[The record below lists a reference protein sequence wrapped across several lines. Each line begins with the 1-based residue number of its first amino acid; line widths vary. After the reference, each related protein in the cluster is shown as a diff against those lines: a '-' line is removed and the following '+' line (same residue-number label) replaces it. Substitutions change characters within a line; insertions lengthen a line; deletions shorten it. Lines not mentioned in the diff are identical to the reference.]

1 MLGLKSGS
9 PVIQNQKNVM
19 SENPIR
25 RQISEIILVS
35 LCGLNVSSQ
44 VSYFLG
50 ICLTFS
56 PNSTSWHIARRS
68 VGAWRAI

>member
-9 PVIQNQKNVM
+9 PVIQNQTNVM

-25 RQISEIILVS
+25 REVSEIFLVS

-44 VSYFLG
+44 VSYFFGYL
-50 ICLTFS
+50 F
-56 PNSTSWHIARRS
+56 HIFTQQYQLAYR
-68 VGAWRAI
+68 